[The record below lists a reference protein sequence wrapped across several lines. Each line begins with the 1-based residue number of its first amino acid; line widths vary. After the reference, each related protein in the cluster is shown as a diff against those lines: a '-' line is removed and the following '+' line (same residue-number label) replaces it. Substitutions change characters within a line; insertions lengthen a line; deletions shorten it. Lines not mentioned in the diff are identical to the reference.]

1 MSASI
6 GQSIEAVC
14 KEKGIDRD
22 VVIEAVKEAVRAAAR
37 KQFKSGEEIQVEWS
51 PETGLEIFASKV
63 VVETVENEGRELS
76 LGEARELAGDEVEI
90 GDELQ
95 LPLPVE
101 DMGRIAAQ
109 TAKQILFQKVR
120 DAERANIY
128 EQYIDKVGDLV
139 NGYVKR
145 FERGDIIVDL
155 GTVEALLPRNQQSRG
170 ETWNQGERIRVVI
183 DDVSK
188 ESKGPQVIVSRTSPE
203 ILKRLFEMEVPEI
216 YDGTV
221 VIKSA
226 VREPGERAK
235 IAVASTERDVDPVG
249 ACVGMKGSR
258 VQAIIREL
266 RGEKIDIIEW
276 SDEPSVFAANA
287 LSPAKVNQVR
297 ITDIEHRQMEV
308 IVNEDQLSLA
318 IGKRG
323 QNVRLAT
330 KLVGWNIDIRSEE
343 ELKREV
349 AAQMGAMIASGES
362 VPLERLE
369 GMNPAMVSTL
379 ADHGIDDIESLANAT
394 VDDIAD
400 FLDVSIDQAEAL
412 IGAAQTVVESAR
424 VAAESEGAEGEEAQS
439 EETGEAGAASEQTP
453 ASAEAGVTESSVDAV
468 AAAGGAGTGGEEPPG
483 VEGERPAA
491 GPEGETGFESEEG
504 RTVEQHAASFEADPN
519 ADAGE
524 VEPSEAMIAEGY
536 DEAVETQ
543 PPFMAE
549 DLSPDNLLAKD
560 AAEPV
565 AATEVEQMSADELL
579 LQGAGRDLR
588 PDTITPAPDIFSA
601 EAAVI
606 QNHGAYTE
614 EERPSTLDAETSGVA
629 GATVREGEE
638 ADEESLV
645 APAALDETEEGE
657 TEVASPVADLGGEA
671 SAPEVQVSSAPTPA
685 GRGEPTPVENVA
697 EDEAED
703 ASGNVE

>member
-6 GQSIEAVC
+6 GQSIDAVC
-14 KEKGIDRD
+14 KEKGIDRE

-63 VVETVENEGRELS
+63 VVEAVENPGRELS
-76 LGEARELAGDEVEI
+76 LDEAKELAGDEVEV

-155 GTVEALLPRNQQSRG
+155 GTVESVLTRSGQSRG
-170 ETWNQGERIRVVI
+170 EQWNQGERVRVVI

-188 ESKGPQVIVSRTSPE
+188 ESKGPQVVVSRTSPE
-203 ILKRLFEMEVPEI
+203 LLKRLFEMEVPEI

-362 VPLERLE
+362 VPLERLQ
-369 GMNPAMVSTL
+369 GMNPTMVSTL
-379 ADHGIDDIESLANAT
+379 ADRGVEDIEGLANAT
-394 VDDIAD
+394 VDDIAE
-400 FLDVSIDQAEAL
+400 FLDMSIDQAEAL
-412 IGAAQTVVESAR
+412 IGAAQAVVESAR
-424 VAAESEGAEGEEAQS
+424 VSAEAEAAAGAAEGE
-439 EETGEAGAASEQTP
+439 
-453 ASAEAGVTESSVDAV
+453 
-468 AAAGGAGTGGEEPPG
+468 GGEESPETSEPSA
-483 VEGERPAA
+483 EGEGGAA
-491 GPEGETGFESEEG
+491 PEAADEPEGEVSEEREEG
-504 RTVEQHAASFEADPN
+504 RPIVQHAASVEADPN
-519 ADAGE
+519 AEQRE
-524 VEPSEAMIAEGY
+524 VEPSEASIVEGY
-536 DEAVETQ
+536 DEAARTR
-543 PPFMAE
+543 PPFLAE
-549 DLSPDNLLAKD
+549 DLSPDNILAHD
-560 AAEPV
+560 SSEPV
-565 AATEVEQMSADELL
+565 AMTEVEQMSADELI

-588 PDTITPAPDIFSA
+588 PDTITPAPDIFST

-606 QNHGAYTE
+606 QNTGSFVE
-614 EERPSTLDAETSGVA
+614 EERPSTLDAEGA
-629 GATVREGEE
+629 GIGGGIVQMS
-638 ADEESLV
+638 DEEYE
-645 APAALDETEEGE
+645 D
-657 TEVASPVADLGGEA
+657 SPISPRGDFAGEA
-671 SAPEVQVSSAPTPA
+671 SAPEVQGSSEPAAPSE
-685 GRGEPTPVENVA
+685 GEPAPVENVSD
-697 EDEAED
+697 DEADD
-703 ASGNVE
+703 APAVE